1 MILFGST
8 LSPFVRKCV
17 AFATEKG
24 IELEV
29 RPTRIADADPDFCA
43 ASPFRK
49 MPALKD
55 GDYCLADSS
64 AICHYLDAK
73 YPDPQLIP
81 SEPKARGTTVWF
93 DEFADTV
100 LFGCGQ
106 KVFFNRVVAPRFLSR
121 PGDEAAAET
130 ALRDELPPILDY
142 LESVVPEDGGYL
154 VGSSLT
160 LADIS
165 VASPFA
171 NFIHLGVEFDA
182 AKHPRAKRYVER
194 MLARPSFSPLIE
206 REAAFLERTA
216 VPAE

>member
-8 LSPFVRKCV
+8 LSPFVRKVV
-17 AFATEKG
+17 AFASEKG
-24 IELEV
+24 IEFELK
-29 RPTRIADADPDFCA
+29 PTRVADTDPDFCA

-49 MPALKD
+49 MPALQD

-73 YPDPQLIP
+73 YPNTQLIP
-81 SEPKARGTTVWF
+81 AEPQARGRTIWF
-93 DEFADTV
+93 DEFADTI

-106 KVFFNRVVAPRFLSR
+106 KVFFNRVVAPRFLNR
-121 PGDEAAAET
+121 PGDEAIAET
-130 ALRDELPPILDY
+130 ALREELPPILDY
-142 LESVVPEDGGYL
+142 LEKVVPADDGYL
-154 VGSSLT
+154 VGDSLT

-171 NFIHLGVEFDA
+171 NFRHLGVETDPQ
-182 AKHPRAKRYVER
+182 KYPRTKGYIDRI
-194 MLARPSFSPLIE
+194 LGRPSFRPVIE

-216 VPAE
+216 A

>member
-8 LSPFVRKCV
+8 MSPFVRKVV

-24 IELEV
+24 IEFEL
-29 RPTRIADADPDFCA
+29 RPRGMNDPDPEFRH

-49 MPALKD
+49 MPALQD

-64 AICHYLDAK
+64 AICHYLEAK
-73 YPDPQLIP
+73 HPSPQLIP
-81 SEPKARGTTVWF
+81 AEAKARGRAVWF
-93 DEFADTV
+93 DEFADTI

-106 KVFFNRVVAPRFLSR
+106 KMFFNRIVAPRFLNR
-121 PGDEAAAET
+121 QGDEAVAEA

-142 LESVVPEDGGYL
+142 LESVMPNGDGYL
-154 VGSSLT
+154 VGDTLS

-171 NFIHLGVEFDA
+171 NFQHLGVEMDDDR
-182 AKHPRAKRYVER
+182 HPRTKAYVAR
-194 MLARPSFSPLIE
+194 ILARPSFAPLVAK
-206 REAAFLERTA
+206 EAAFLERTA
-216 VPAE
+216 A

>member
-8 LSPFVRKCV
+8 LSPFVRKAV

-24 IELEV
+24 IEFELKP
-29 RPTRIADADPDFCA
+29 RGIGDPDPEFCA

-49 MPALKD
+49 MPALQD

-64 AICHYLDAK
+64 AICHYIEAK
-73 YPDPQLIP
+73 HPDPQLIP
-81 SEPKARGTTVWF
+81 SEPQARGKTVWF
-93 DEFADTV
+93 DEFADTI

-106 KVFFNRVVAPRFLSR
+106 KVFFNRIVAPRFLNR
-121 PGDEAAAET
+121 PGDEAAAEA

-142 LESVVPEDGGYL
+142 LEDVVPDDGGYL
-154 VGSSLT
+154 VGDALT
-160 LADIS
+160 LADIA

-171 NFIHLGVEFDA
+171 NFGHLNVEFDA
-182 AKHPRAKRYVER
+182 AKHPRAKRYIER
-194 MLARPSFSPLIE
+194 ILARPSFKSSIE

-216 VPAE
+216 VPA